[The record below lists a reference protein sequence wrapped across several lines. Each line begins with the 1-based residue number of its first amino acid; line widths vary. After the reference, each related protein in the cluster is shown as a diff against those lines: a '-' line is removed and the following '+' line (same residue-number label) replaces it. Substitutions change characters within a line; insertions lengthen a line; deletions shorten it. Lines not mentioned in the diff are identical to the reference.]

1 MPFGCQESWLDW
13 QAAFYL
19 GILDSYSH
27 LTLMLHSLQIV
38 IYLFYGNEVLLFM
51 FWFFGTLILV
61 LVTFQIFLLNLAL

>member
-1 MPFGCQESWLDW
+1 
-13 QAAFYL
+13 
-19 GILDSYSH
+19 
-27 LTLMLHSLQIV
+27 MLHSLQIV